1 MKMYFIQSP
10 VHIQDE
16 ESPWGSHLIFT
27 NIIILI
33 YKKKLYLN
41 VLDPF
46 MVI

>member
-1 MKMYFIQSP
+1 MKMYLIQSP
-10 VHIQDE
+10 VQIQDE
-16 ESPWGSHLIFT
+16 EPSSWNHLVYA

-33 YKKKLYLN
+33 YIKSLYLN